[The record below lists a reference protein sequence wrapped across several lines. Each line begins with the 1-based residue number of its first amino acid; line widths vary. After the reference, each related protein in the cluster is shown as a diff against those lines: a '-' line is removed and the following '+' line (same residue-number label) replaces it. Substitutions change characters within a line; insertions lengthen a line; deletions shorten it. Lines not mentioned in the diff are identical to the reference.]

1 MKREQVASLV
11 GFYAQRL
18 LPGAL
23 GILALPWLFEVA
35 GPMTYQRYSLV
46 ILLMGAISMLCGT
59 WVTQSA
65 VRNLSRTG
73 YDRPSM
79 TLMMQLLALSSVGA
93 AAIAAAVLRWAFPDI
108 SIAPFWIC
116 LATMLLTLQT
126 TILPV
131 VQSVGKHVHC
141 LLSELIRTIG
151 PVVLIGIAVKYK
163 LAGPSA
169 VEMGVAVATAV
180 SLVPMWPAVRSV
192 FSTATKEAHGPLQ
205 DGLSML
211 RYGGPLSIYNG
222 LSLWLQYMSRTAL
235 IAVAGSTPV
244 AGSLIMATDLA
255 QKIVGAASAPLI
267 ASQVPSMV
275 VAHNEGRTS
284 AVEKKARLLQAL
296 ILLGCVILLACIF
309 FAHVTSTWI
318 FQDATVTTCAAV
330 ATIGNM
336 LLQLSVCAQKRL
348 EFRGTTIF
356 IALAMAFGAGVSSAY
371 IWYAPMSSQIALPGL
386 DLLAG
391 AATLFALVL
400 IFNAFLDPAKS
411 CDASND

>member
-18 LPGAL
+18 LPSAL

-35 GPMTYQRYSLV
+35 GPITYQRYSLV

-59 WVTQSA
+59 WITQSA

-93 AAIAAAVLRWAFPDI
+93 AAIAAVVLRWAFPDI
-108 SIAPFWIC
+108 GIAPFWIC
-116 LATMLLTLQT
+116 LATILLTLQT

-151 PVVLIGIAVKYK
+151 PVVVIGIAVRYQ
-163 LAGPSA
+163 LAGPST

-180 SLVPMWPAVRSV
+180 SLAPMWPAVRSV
-192 FSTATKEAHGPLQ
+192 FATATKEAHGPLR

-235 IAVAGSTPV
+235 IGVAGTTPV

-255 QKIVGAASAPLI
+255 QKIVGSASAPLI

-275 VAHNEGRTS
+275 VAHNEGRTD

-296 ILLGCVILLACIF
+296 IILGCVILLACIF
-309 FAHVTSTWI
+309 FAHLTSTWI
-318 FQDATVTTCAAV
+318 FQDATVAACSAIAV
-330 ATIGNM
+330 IGNM
-336 LLQLSVCAQKRL
+336 FLQMATCSQKQL
-348 EFRGTTIF
+348 EFKGATAS
-356 IALAMAFGAGVSSAY
+356 IALSMAIAALISTTY
-371 IWYAPMSSQIALPGL
+371 IRHTPIWIQTSLPGL
-386 DLLAG
+386 DLTAAG
-391 AATLFALVL
+391 VLLYILVL
-400 IFNAFLDPAKS
+400 ILRARIRHE
-411 CDASND
+411 

>member
-1 MKREQVASLV
+1 MKREQIASLV

-108 SIAPFWIC
+108 GIAPFWIC

-151 PVVLIGIAVKYK
+151 PVVLTGIAVRHK

-205 DGLSML
+205 DGMSML

-275 VAHNEGRTS
+275 VAHNEGRIS
-284 AVEKKARLLQAL
+284 AVEKKVRLLQTL
-296 ILLGCVILLACIF
+296 IFLGCIILLIGIT
-309 FAHVTSTWI
+309 FAHVTNTWI
-318 FQDATVTTCAAV
+318 FHDATVATCCAIAV
-330 ATIGNM
+330 IGNM
-336 LLQLSVCAQKRL
+336 FLQMATCSQKQL
-348 EFRGTTIF
+348 EFKGATAS
-356 IALAMAFGAGVSSAY
+356 IALSMAIAALISTTY
-371 IWYAPMSSQIALPGL
+371 IRHIPILIQTSLPGL
-386 DLLAG
+386 DLAAAG
-391 AATLFALVL
+391 VLLYILVL
-400 IFNAFLDPAKS
+400 ILRARIRHE
-411 CDASND
+411 